1 LETNENE
8 EKDINENSFENEF
21 NLEKIISKNIREHI
35 HALESKPI
43 IPERLLN
50 DKEEL
55 NLKSK
60 VPELQMINEEL
71 GFFKTKLFKLFN
83 H

>member
-1 LETNENE
+1 METNENE